1 MQKKNEQVV
10 QRVSSVIK
18 GNQKSLQCRKAVH
31 VEIRNDT
38 AASSIR
44 LWLCCS
50 AAAIRLGSQAGLPWL
65 SKLRSRLESFFY
77 SFDDVE
83 TKSQNAFFYTEVL
96 QALSVPK
103 CTREHLFHSIILIE
117 DNMYFIFRPMVL

>member
-1 MQKKNEQVV
+1 M
-10 QRVSSVIK
+10 SS
-18 GNQKSLQCRKAVH
+18 
-31 VEIRNDT
+31 EIRNDT

-117 DNMYFIFRPMVL
+117 DSMYIVSTYLDCTNGCVLIIHLR

>member
-1 MQKKNEQVV
+1 M

-50 AAAIRLGSQAGLPWL
+50 AAAAIRLGSQAGLPWL
-65 SKLRSRLESFFY
+65 SKLKSRLEFFFY

-117 DNMYFIFRPMVL
+117 DTMYYFIY

>member
-1 MQKKNEQVV
+1 M

-50 AAAIRLGSQAGLPWL
+50 AAAAIRLGSQAGLPWL
-65 SKLRSRLESFFY
+65 SKLKSRLESFFY

-117 DNMYFIFRPMVL
+117 DTMYYFIY

>member
-1 MQKKNEQVV
+1 M

-50 AAAIRLGSQAGLPWL
+50 AAAAAAAAAAIRLGSQAGLPWL
-65 SKLRSRLESFFY
+65 SKLKSRLEFFFY

-117 DNMYFIFRPMVL
+117 DTMYYFIY